1 MILGQRKTGYVVRND
16 HRPCRRRRNM
26 AVPGPPPCPQP
37 QDFSIL
43 TGFLT
48 PESDLPTPHGLD
60 AGITMTVVDPGEGDE
75 VIRIAETGDPF
86 SVVVQ
91 WCICGPIVPALAGC
105 WNVSLFINPIDGVA
119 PTRGPLGTPKQVDVT
134 SVPVNPAPAPE
145 SFQRCYLVRFDF
157 PANTVAVGVYDLLAT
172 LTLSTGSCAAPG
184 PLLGDTLG
192 YAEIPVL
199 VFFQD

>member
-1 MILGQRKTGYVVRND
+1 
-16 HRPCRRRRNM
+16 M
-26 AVPGPPPCPQP
+26 AVPPPPPCPQP

-43 TGFLT
+43 TGFIT
-48 PESDLPTPHGLD
+48 PETDLPTPHGLD
-60 AGITMTVVDPGEGDE
+60 AGITMTVVDPGESDE
-75 VIRIAETGDPF
+75 VVRILETTDAF
-86 SVVVQ
+86 AVVVQ

-119 PTRGPLGTPKQVDVT
+119 PTKGPLGAPKTAQVD

-145 SFQRCYLVRFDF
+145 SFQRCYSVRFDF
-157 PANTVAVGVYDLLAT
+157 PPNTVGVGVYDLLAT

>member
-1 MILGQRKTGYVVRND
+1 
-16 HRPCRRRRNM
+16 M
-26 AVPGPPPCPQP
+26 AVPPPPPCPQS

-43 TGFLT
+43 TGFIT
-48 PESDLPTPHGLD
+48 PESDLPAPHGLD

-75 VIRIAETGDPF
+75 VIRIAETADAF

-105 WNVSLFINPIDGVA
+105 WNVSLFINPIDGVG
-119 PTRGPLGTPKQVDVT
+119 PTRGALGAPKTAQVDSVPVT
-134 SVPVNPAPAPE
+134 SVPGPE

-157 PANTVAVGVYDLLAT
+157 AGGTVAAGVYDLLAT

-199 VFFQD
+199 VFFAD

>member
-1 MILGQRKTGYVVRND
+1 
-16 HRPCRRRRNM
+16 M
-26 AVPGPPPCPQP
+26 ALPPPPTCPQP
-37 QDFSIL
+37 QDFSII

-48 PESDLPTPHGLD
+48 PESDLPSPHGLD
-60 AGITMTVVDPGEGDE
+60 AGITMTVVDATERDE
-75 VIRIAETGDPF
+75 VIRIVETGDPF

-119 PTRGPLGTPKQVDVT
+119 PTKGALGAPMKVDLT
-134 SVPVNPAPAPE
+134 SVPLTPEPPE
-145 SFQRCYLVRFDF
+145 SSRRCYLARFNF
-157 PANTVAVGVYDLLAT
+157 NAGAVGAGVYNLLAT
-172 LTLSTGSCAAPG
+172 ITLSTGSCANPG

-199 VFFQD
+199 VFFKD